1 MRGLLKRKPK
11 AENRI
16 ENLGRWPLRMT
27 TFRLQGNYEF
37 VPGNFPEIYFV
48 EAGDFLH
55 DTANST
61 QALQEGAIIVSHPG
75 HRHAIRQ
82 GVGVVITRLRF
93 LPEWLVPEYEL
104 IAHAPAT
111 LGLFF
116 DQSWL
121 RYRRAENWQVF
132 KTDDTTKLRVR
143 AEVVYLTEI
152 LRQQKE
158 RLPTARIAL
167 LKLMDVLAGE
177 HDRFWRGRTDF
188 VILASTRHVMD
199 QVETYLRRQ
208 IPFDFA
214 TMPRLD
220 FEKAVLQ
227 SEFLENTGL
236 SIEDYAKRR
245 RIFHAAAQLISTP
258 AETRHVLRE
267 FGYDSSATFSA
278 EFVTVFGVSPQV
290 YRDTYGYTAAPP
302 EAKEGEGA

>member
-48 EAGDFLH
+48 EEGDFLH

-61 QALQEGAIIVSHPG
+61 QSLHEGAVIVSHPG

-82 GVGVVITRLRF
+82 GAGVVITRLRF

-104 IAHAPAT
+104 IAHSPAI

-132 KTDDTTKLRVR
+132 KTDDTTKQRVR
-143 AEVVYLTEI
+143 AEMLYLTEV
-152 LRQQKE
+152 LRQQNE

-188 VILASTRHVMD
+188 VILPSTRHVMD
-199 QVETYLRRQ
+199 QVETSLRRQ
-208 IPFDFA
+208 VPFDFA

-220 FEKAVLQ
+220 FEKASLQ

-236 SIEDYAKRR
+236 SIEDYVKRR

-258 AETRHVLRE
+258 AETRQVLRE
-267 FGYDSSATFSA
+267 LGYDSGATFSA

-290 YRDTYGYTAAPP
+290 YRDTYGYAAASPDP
-302 EAKEGEGA
+302 KEGEGA

>member
-1 MRGLLKRKPK
+1 MRGLLKRKPR

-48 EAGDFLH
+48 EEGDFLH

-61 QALQEGAIIVSHPG
+61 QSLHEGAVIVSHPG

-82 GVGVVITRLRF
+82 GVGVVITRIRF

-104 IAHAPAT
+104 IAHSPAI

-121 RYRRAENWQVF
+121 RYRRPENWQVF
-132 KTDDTTKLRVR
+132 KTDDTTKTRVR
-143 AEVVYLTEI
+143 SEMVYLTEV
-152 LRQQKE
+152 LRQQSE
-158 RLPTARIAL
+158 RLPTARIAI

-188 VILASTRHVMD
+188 VILPSTRHVMD
-199 QVETYLRRQ
+199 QVETSLRRQ
-208 IPFDFA
+208 VPFDFA

-220 FEKAVLQ
+220 FEKASLQ

-236 SIEDYAKRR
+236 SIEDYVKRR

-258 AETRHVLRE
+258 AETRHILRE
-267 FGYDSSATFSA
+267 LGYESGATFSA

-290 YRDTYGYTAAPP
+290 YRDTYGYAAVTA
-302 EAKEGEGA
+302 ESKEGEGA